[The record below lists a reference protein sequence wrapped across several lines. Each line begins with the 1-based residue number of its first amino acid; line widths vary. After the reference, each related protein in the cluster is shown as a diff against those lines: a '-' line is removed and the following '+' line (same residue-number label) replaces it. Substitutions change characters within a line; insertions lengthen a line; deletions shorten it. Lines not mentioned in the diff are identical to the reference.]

1 MEEKKLREEY
11 AEFKKTLLCV
21 LEKSG
26 GIASRLLSIYSYEKN
41 ENIEN
46 TLNNSLIFVEELS
59 RAYSDFNDNVLEQI
73 IESTTKH
80 SLRIHFSNLYD
91 NIKNLNLKEKHRQT
105 KLIEYCELANEAYN
119 KLSDYDKHKI
129 QEFKDFFQED
139 SETFSRV
146 AKDLLFV
153 AKYFEIQKQFGFL
166 VNNPNLA
173 SEAKKALE
181 TSQEANTQI
190 QENLQ
195 KLKNIQEDTKNTNQ
209 DSHKLA
215 DEIKQV
221 QQQSQQLFSQIE
233 EKEQLAEDT
242 RRAIENAIKIE
253 LNEKY
258 KKMAEKLEKQ
268 ENIWTFAFFGG
279 IAVFAFLGIIEFC
292 ILPTPTQTPPL
303 QWIMALPISFATIWF
318 ILFASKKRAEI
329 SRLTYD
335 YAHKEVF
342 TSSYLAYQHEIN
354 ELKGKHTPEVQE
366 LITQLNLKLI
376 DSMIDTLADNPA
388 KNLDNKKKSSELPT
402 KELIN
407 LVSEITR
414 VKNLTPLPYLQTQ
427 APQSEES
434 K

>member
-1 MEEKKLREEY
+1 MEEKELREEY
-11 AEFKKTLLCV
+11 AEFKKSLLCV

-26 GIASRLLSIYSYEKN
+26 GIASRLLSIYDYEKN

-59 RAYSDFNDNVLEQI
+59 RAYRDSNDNALEQI
-73 IESTTKH
+73 IESITKH
-80 SLRIHFSNLYD
+80 LLRIHFSNLYD

-105 KLIEYCELANEAYN
+105 KLIEYCKLANEAYN

-129 QEFKDFFQED
+129 QEFEGFFQED

-146 AKDLLFV
+146 AGDLLFV

-181 TSQEANTQI
+181 TSQEANKQI

-195 KLKNIQEDTKNTNQ
+195 KLKDIQEDTKNTNQ

-221 QQQSQQLFSQIE
+221 QQQSQKLFSQIE

-242 RRAIENAIKIE
+242 RRAIENAIKIK
-253 LNEKY
+253 LNEQYSNQTKIF
-258 KKMAEKLEKQ
+258 KQ
-268 ENIWTFAFFGG
+268 EEKEWTRYVYIGLALLGMIG
-279 IAVFAFLGIIEFC
+279 IYETLNLFESFTKLFNPYQWLGLI
-292 ILPTPTQTPPL
+292 
-303 QWIMALPISFATIWF
+303 PIHIAIIWF
-318 ILFASKKRAEI
+318 VIFSINRRNEV
-329 SRLTYD
+329 SRLAYD

-342 TSSYLAYQHEIN
+342 ASSYLAYQHEIN

-402 KELIN
+402 KEIIN
-407 LVSEITR
+407 LVSEIIKFKG
-414 VKNLTPLPYLQTQ
+414 KNT
-427 APQSEES
+427 
-434 K
+434 

>member
-1 MEEKKLREEY
+1 MEEKELREEY
-11 AEFKKTLLCV
+11 TEFKKTLLCV

-26 GIASRLLSIYSYEKN
+26 GIASRLLSIYDYEKN

-46 TLNNSLIFVEELS
+46 TLNNSLNFVEKLS
-59 RAYSDFNDNVLEQI
+59 RAYNDFNDNALEQI
-73 IESTTKH
+73 IESMTKH
-80 SLRIHFSNLYD
+80 LLRMHFSNLYD
-91 NIKNLNLKEKHRQT
+91 NIKNLNLKEKHQQT

-129 QEFKDFFQED
+129 QEFEGFFQED

-146 AKDLLFV
+146 AEDLLFV
-153 AKYFEIQKQFGFL
+153 AKYFEIRKQFGFL
-166 VNNPNLA
+166 VSNPNLA

-181 TSQEANTQI
+181 NSQEANKQI

-195 KLKNIQEDTKNTNQ
+195 KLKDIQENTKNTNQ
-209 DSHKLA
+209 VSHKLA

-221 QQQSQQLFSQIE
+221 QQQSQRLFSQIE
-233 EKEQLAEDT
+233 EKGQLAEDT

-253 LNEKY
+253 LSERYQNRAKD
-258 KKMAEKLEKQ
+258 LEDQ
-268 ENIWTFAFFGG
+268 EFRWTFASF
-279 IAVFAFLGIIEFC
+279 IEF
-292 ILPTPTQTPPL
+292 
-303 QWIMALPISFATIWF
+303 F
-318 ILFASKKRAEI
+318 ILFCIGIYEINTLTSSSSFQWIGFIPINIAIVWAIIFTLSKRGEI
-329 SRLTYD
+329 AKLRYD

-342 TSSYLAYQHEIN
+342 ASSYLAYQHEIN

-402 KELIN
+402 KEIIN

-414 VKNLTPLPYLQTQ
+414 IKNLTPLPYLQTQ